1 MGYTTDFYGKFNFN
15 KPVTKELAE
24 YIDKF
29 CSTRRMQRNVDEIK
43 KLFPNWKELCFNGE
57 LGDEGE
63 YFIGGEGSYGQNHDT
78 SVLNYNRPPATQP
91 GLWCQWVVSDDG
103 NSLEWDGGEKFYCY
117 DAWLE
122 YLIINFFAPLGYIL
136 NGEVE
141 FQGEDYDD
149 FGAIVVEDNV
159 VDLKYGIR
167 VNSLADISDNELISE
182 MVKRGFKVTV

>member
-1 MGYTTDFYGKFNFN
+1 MGYTTDFYGSFSFN

-24 YIDKF
+24 YINKF
-29 CSTRRMQRNVDEIK
+29 SGTRRMIRNPEEIK
-43 KLFPNWKELCFNGE
+43 KAFPNWEDYCFNGN
-57 LGDEGE
+57 LGFEGE
-63 YFIGGEGSYGQNHDT
+63 YFVGGDGFFGQNHDD
-78 SVLNYNRPPATQP
+78 SIINYNQPPATQP

-103 NSLEWDGGEKFYCY
+103 SSLEWDGGEKFYSY

-122 YLIINFFAPLGYIL
+122 YLIINFFAPLGYVL

-149 FGAIVVEDNV
+149 FGAIIVEDNV

-182 MVKRGFKVTV
+182 ITKRGFKVVI

>member
-1 MGYTTDFYGKFNFN
+1 MGYTTDFYGSFNFN

-63 YFIGGEGSYGQNHDT
+63 YFVGGEGFMGQGKET
-78 SVLNYNRPPATQP
+78 TIINYNRPPATQP
-91 GLWCQWVVSDDG
+91 GLWCQWIVSEDG
-103 NSLEWDGGEKFYCY
+103 NSLEWDGGEKFYSY

-122 YLIINFFAPLGYIL
+122 YLIVNFFEPLGYVL

-149 FGAIVVEDNV
+149 FGAIIVEDNV

-167 VNSLADISDNELISE
+167 VNSLEEISNDELISE
-182 MVKRGFKVTV
+182 MIKRGFKVVI